1 MLFALVPIDQASQMG
16 GIGSNM
22 PQLVGAGPLDGTNW
36 HNEDEPWGAFLQG
49 PGNPAGP
56 RLSNPQGH
64 TTWVPVDNESWPN
77 YNVHGYG
84 TY

>member
-1 MLFALVPIDQASQMG
+1 MRLRFSLADSALCVRR
-16 GIGSNM
+16 
-22 PQLVGAGPLDGTNW
+22 